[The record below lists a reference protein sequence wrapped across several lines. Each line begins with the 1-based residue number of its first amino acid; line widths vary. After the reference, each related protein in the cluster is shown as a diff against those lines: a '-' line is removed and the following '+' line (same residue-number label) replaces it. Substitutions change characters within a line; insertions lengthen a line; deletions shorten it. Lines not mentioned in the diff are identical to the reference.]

1 MMKNYLELSH
11 KELLAEQ
18 EALKKAFEE
27 KKALG
32 LKLDMSRGKPCKEQL
47 DITSSLLDNV
57 TSRPGSYISENGIDC
72 RNYGCLEGI
81 PECRRLMAEIM
92 GVKADE
98 VLCEGSSSLT
108 LMHDMISRAMTHG
121 VYGSEKPWYE
131 VKDRKWLC
139 PAPGYD
145 RHFAVTEFFGF
156 EMIPVAMTPDGPDMD
171 AVEELIK
178 DPSVKGIW
186 CVPQFSNPQGIVYSD
201 ETVERFAKL
210 QPAANDFRI
219 FWDNAY
225 SVHDLYPD
233 RRTRIPCLLREAEK
247 YGTEDHVYIFSS
259 TNKITFPSAGVAA
272 FSASANNLA
281 LIKKQLAVQTIGP
294 DKINQLNHA
303 RFFKDL
309 DGIYEQME
317 RMAVI
322 IRPKFEAVLEIL
334 DRDLDGSGVGTWV
347 RPQGGY
353 FIGIDLIPGTAK
365 RTVALCKEA
374 GVTLTSA
381 GAVYPYMHDPKDA
394 SLRLA
399 PTFPPLAELGQ
410 AIEVFCIAARLAST
424 EVLLS
429 K

>member
-1 MMKNYLELSH
+1 MKNYLELSH
-11 KELLAEQ
+11 EELLAEQ
-18 EALKKAFEE
+18 ETLKQALEE

-47 DITSSLLDNV
+47 DITSTLLDNV

-92 GVKADE
+92 GVGPDE

-108 LMHDMISRAMTHG
+108 LMYDMIARAMTHG

-171 AVEELIK
+171 AVEKLVK

-201 ETVERFAKL
+201 ETIDRFAKL
-210 QPAANDFRI
+210 RPAAGDFRI

-259 TNKITFPSAGVAA
+259 TNKITFPSAGIAA
-272 FSASANNLA
+272 FSSSANNLGF
-281 LIKKQLAVQTIGP
+281 IKKQLAFQTIGP

-303 RFFKDL
+303 RFFKNL
-309 DGIYEQME
+309 EGIYEQMD

-334 DRDLDGSGVGTWV
+334 DRDLDGSGVGSWV
-347 RPQGGY
+347 RPKGGY

-374 GVTLTSA
+374 GVVLTPA
-381 GAVYPYMHDPKDA
+381 GAVYPYLRDPKDS

-399 PTFPPLAELGQ
+399 PTFPPIAELKQ
-410 AIEVFCIAARLAST
+410 AIEVFCIAARLASA
-424 EVLLS
+424 EALLGR
-429 K
+429 

>member
-1 MMKNYLELSH
+1 MKNYLELSH
-11 KELLAEQ
+11 EELLAEQ
-18 EALKKAFEE
+18 ETLKQALEE

-47 DITSSLLDNV
+47 DITSTLLDNV

-92 GVKADE
+92 GVGPDE

-108 LMHDMISRAMTHG
+108 LMYDMIARAMTHG

-171 AVEELIK
+171 AVEKLVK

-201 ETVERFAKL
+201 ETIDRFAKL
-210 QPAANDFRI
+210 RPAAGDFRI

-259 TNKITFPSAGVAA
+259 TNKITFPSAGIAA
-272 FSASANNLA
+272 FSSSANNLGF
-281 LIKKQLAVQTIGP
+281 IKKQLAFQTIGP

-303 RFFKDL
+303 RFFKNL
-309 DGIYEQME
+309 EGIYEQMD

-334 DRDLDGSGVGTWV
+334 DRDLDGSGVGSWV
-347 RPQGGY
+347 RPKGGY

-374 GVTLTSA
+374 GVVLTPA
-381 GAVYPYMHDPKDA
+381 GAVYPYLRDPKDS

-399 PTFPPLAELGQ
+399 PTFPPIAELKQ
-410 AIEVFCIAARLAST
+410 AIEVVCIAARLASA
-424 EVLLS
+424 EALLGR
-429 K
+429 